1 MGGNLSVLENTFKY
15 FIQSQTEQNNI
26 LMKITK
32 NHDNLINKLPNQ
44 GITQDVHASR
54 ENQSYVDTTRKDS

>member
-1 MGGNLSVLENTFKY
+1 
-15 FIQSQTEQNNI
+15 
-26 LMKITK
+26 MKITK

>member
-26 LMKITK
+26 LMNIRRTMIILLISCLTK
-32 NHDNLINKLPNQ
+32 L
-44 GITQDVHASR
+44 
-54 ENQSYVDTTRKDS
+54 